1 MYKFCVS
8 FFFSLEI
15 LGSKGTPYS
24 GGSFK
29 LEIQLPERLGAY
41 NTLYNYVHYYLFDPL
56 LCLKQLHVLWLTK
69 MLNFPL

>member
-1 MYKFCVS
+1 MFQFCDS
-8 FFFSLEI
+8 SSLFFLLEI

-41 NTLYNYVHYYLFDPL
+41 NTLYIVGL
-56 LCLKQLHVLWLTK
+56 LH
-69 MLNFPL
+69 

>member
-1 MYKFCVS
+1 MYMYKPCV
-8 FFFSLEI
+8 FFFPLEI

-41 NTLYNYVHYYLFDPL
+41 NTLYIIMNIILLFI
-56 LCLKQLHVLWLTK
+56 
-69 MLNFPL
+69 